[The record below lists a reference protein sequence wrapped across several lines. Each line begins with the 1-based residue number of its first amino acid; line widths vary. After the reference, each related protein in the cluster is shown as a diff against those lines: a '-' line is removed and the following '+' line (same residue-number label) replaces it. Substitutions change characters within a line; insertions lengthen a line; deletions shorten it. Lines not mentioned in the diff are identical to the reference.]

1 MVRFLDLGTVENVP
15 RTDRQPYHNSSWFY
29 ELALDTEAAAEANDG
44 RWKFLDP
51 IATYESHDE
60 DGSDYVIDG
69 VSSGANIPA

>member
-1 MVRFLDLGTVENVP
+1 MVRFLDLGIVDKVP
-15 RTDRQPYHNSSWFY
+15 RTDREPYHNSSWFY

-51 IATYESHDE
+51 IATYEYT
-60 DGSDYVIDG
+60 DGEYVIDG